1 MMKKLSLLLLI
12 LITLISCE
20 YGSVQLLDED
30 DLAWMEAYENGDTV
44 LFASTEGMDT
54 MFVSRIINNNRHP
67 PFGIYCFTDH
77 YGNAIYKDTIVH
89 HQEKIEQS
97 FSIRPTYNN
106 KLQLNFIF
114 HKRFCIERLQLP
126 KVKKVKLQDFEVGDS
141 VYHDCIIIDSLYS
154 HITRDSDLNCD
165 YFVWSKSKGL
175 IQYKYQ
181 NGETYS
187 IYKILPNKKGKK
199 KCASSILPVNAQ
211 NISIDYLIKN
221 TWFDIDD
228 SPRDNLFIDT
238 LRVTFDKKNIFF
250 FQHTIVEHPV
260 TKEIIDKSGES
271 ASSYYLSDTIP
282 QRFDKTKVGKSTSG
296 KYLVLLND
304 SSNYSDYYVWEL
316 NIKDS
321 STLEFTLSKFPL
333 DDYIDKIG
341 RKFIL
346 KNIVVQ

>member
-1 MMKKLSLLLLI
+1 M
-12 LITLISCE
+12 
-20 YGSVQLLDED
+20 
-30 DLAWMEAYENGDTV
+30 
-44 LFASTEGMDT
+44 
-54 MFVSRIINNNRHP
+54 
-67 PFGIYCFTDH
+67 
-77 YGNAIYKDTIVH
+77 VH
-89 HQEKIEQS
+89 
-97 FSIRPTYNN
+97 FSIIFLLHFSIKIYN
-106 KLQLNFIF
+106 
-114 HKRFCIERLQLP
+114 
-126 KVKKVKLQDFEVGDS
+126 FEVGDS

-154 HITRDSDLNCD
+154 QVSRMSELNCD

-181 NGETYS
+181 SGETYS

-211 NISIDYLIKN
+211 NISIDYLIEN

-250 FQHTIVEHPV
+250 FQHSIVEHPV

-271 ASSYYLSDTIP
+271 ASLYYLSDTIP

-333 DDYIDKIG
+333 EDYIDKIG

>member
-1 MMKKLSLLLLI
+1 MKKLSLSLLI
-12 LITLISCE
+12 LITLISCD
-20 YGSVQLLDED
+20 YNSVHLLDED

-54 MFVSRIINNNRHP
+54 MFVSKNIDNNPYLRL
-67 PFGIYCFTDH
+67 GIYCFSDY
-77 YGNAIYKDTIVH
+77 YGHAIYKDTIVH
-89 HQEKIEQS
+89 HQEKISQS

-126 KVKKVKLQDFEVGDS
+126 KVKKVKLQDFEIDDS

-154 HITRDSDLNCD
+154 QVSHMSELNCD

-181 NGETYS
+181 SGETYS

-211 NISIDYLIKN
+211 NISINDLIEN

-333 DDYIDKIG
+333 DDYIDSIG
-341 RKFIL
+341 RKIL
-346 KNIVVQ
+346 LKKDQ

>member
-1 MMKKLSLLLLI
+1 MKKLSLSLLI
-12 LITLISCE
+12 LITLISCD
-20 YGSVQLLDED
+20 YNSVHLLDDD

-77 YGNAIYKDTIVH
+77 TGNALYEDTIVH
-89 HQEKIEQS
+89 RQEKISQS
-97 FSIRPTYNN
+97 FYMVRELDDKTHLSLIFNN
-106 KLQLNFIF
+106 RLCNARLCDARFI
-114 HKRFCIERLQLP
+114 LP
-126 KVKKVKLQDFEVGDS
+126 KVKLKDVEVGDS
-141 VYHDCIIIDSLYS
+141 VYHDCIIVDSLNS
-154 HITRDSDLNCD
+154 HVIRESDLNCD
-165 YFVWSKSKGL
+165 FLVWSKSKGL

-187 IYKILPNKKGKK
+187 LYKILPNKKGKK

-211 NISIDYLIKN
+211 NISIDYLIEN

-250 FQHTIVEHPV
+250 FQHSIVEHPT
-260 TKEIIDKSGES
+260 TKKMIDKSGES
-271 ASSYYLSDTIP
+271 ASLYYLSDTIP

-333 DDYIDKIG
+333 DDYIDSIG
-341 RKFIL
+341 RKIL
-346 KNIVVQ
+346 LKKDQ